1 MDSLTQIVLGAAV
14 GEATLGKKVGNRA
27 MLWGAIAGTIPDL
40 DVFTRHF
47 TDPISANLMHR
58 GFTHSLLFCILLAPI
73 LGYAV
78 KKSARWSFI
87 GFFAI
92 ISGYLLLSIPS
103 IVAQSIVVTVF
114 LILSLLSYRYAP
126 KTDEASIKGW
136 TLLFFLSLVT
146 HPLLDAHTDWGTQFF
161 WPFEYRLAY
170 KNIFVADP
178 LYTLPFL
185 LCVVTAMFFKRTN
198 PKRRFFNNAGLFIS
212 SGYMLLSLFFKGYA
226 HAHFEDELSRQGI
239 EYVEMDTRPTPL
251 NTILWN
257 AQIETKNGY
266 IVGYYSLFDKDYKVQ
281 FSHEFAKN
289 KHIKDSLGNPKVLQ
303 QLERFTAGW
312 YRMHYE
318 GDKLFLT
325 DIRFG
330 QFGVDPNNSPFIWQ
344 YEVFKDENGEVQAVQ
359 VPRRFSGDQMGEA
372 ISGLWSRINGTKPEE
387 ASNQ

>member
-47 TDPISANLMHR
+47 MDPISANLMHR

-92 ISGYLLLSIPS
+92 ITGYLLLSSSS
-103 IVAQSIVVTVF
+103 ILAQSIIVGVF
-114 LILSLLSYRYAP
+114 LILSFLSYRYAP

-178 LYTLPFL
+178 LYTIPFL
-185 LCVVTAMFFKRTN
+185 LCVVIAMFFNRTS

-257 AQIETKNGY
+257 AQIETTNGY

-281 FSHEFAKN
+281 FSNEFAKN

-303 QLERFTAGW
+303 QLEQFTAGW

-330 QFGVDPNNSPFIWQ
+330 QFGTDPNNSPFVWQ

-359 VPRRFSGDQMGEA
+359 VPRNFSGEQMGEA
-372 ISGLWSRINGTKPEE
+372 ISGLWTRINGAKPEE
-387 ASNQ
+387 EPNL